1 MAESAGLKQSAD
13 STQLAERPLLSVR
26 NLVTRFRTERGEVTA
41 VDRVSFDVAAGETL
55 AIVGESGSGKSV
67 TALSILRLIPNPP
80 GKIESGEILF
90 DGEDLLKLSD
100 SKVRAMRGNRIAMI
114 FQEPM
119 SSLNP
124 AITIGRQV
132 AEPINLHQQTV
143 WSKALLLARELL
155 ATVRMSDTASRVN
168 AYPHQF
174 SGGMRQRAMIAMAL
188 ACKPQLIIAD
198 EPTTALDVTVQ
209 AQILDL
215 LKDLAANARSALI
228 LITHNLGVVA
238 RYADRVVV
246 MYAGRVVESAPA
258 HELYARPRHPYTRG
272 LMASVPR
279 LDSDTNQRLIPI
291 EGQPPNLAALPKG
304 CAFAPRCR
312 QASDACRIE
321 RPALREVGTRHNVA
335 CILEA

>member
-1 MAESAGLKQSAD
+1 MTETTAL
-13 STQLAERPLLSVR
+13 PLLSVR
-26 NLVTRFRTERGEVTA
+26 NLVTRFRTARGQVTA
-41 VDRVSFDVAAGETL
+41 VDGVSFDVAAGETL

-67 TALSILRLIPNPP
+67 TALSILRLIPDPP
-80 GKIESGEILF
+80 GQIEQGEIIF
-90 DGEDLLKLSD
+90 DGQDLLKLTG
-100 SKVRAMRGNRIAMI
+100 KQIRAVRGNRIAMI

-124 AITIGRQV
+124 AMTVGMQV
-132 AEPINLHQQTV
+132 GEPINLHRKTP
-143 WSKALLLARELL
+143 WGAALVRARELL
-155 ATVRMSDTASRVN
+155 GVVRMSDTAARAV

-188 ACKPQLIIAD
+188 ACEPQLIIAD

-215 LKDLAANARSALI
+215 LQDLARKARSALI
-228 LITHNLGVVA
+228 LITHDLGVVA

-246 MYAGRVVESAPA
+246 MYAGRVVEAAPA
-258 HELYARPRHPYTRG
+258 TELYARPRHPYTKG

-279 LDSDTNQRLIPI
+279 LDGDTGKRLIPI
-291 EGQPPNLAALPKG
+291 EGQPPDLARLPAG

-312 QASDACRIE
+312 QASDACRAE
-321 RPALREVGTRHNVA
+321 RPALREVGAVGLYHQVA
-335 CILEA
+335 CILESAG

>member
-1 MAESAGLKQSAD
+1 MSQ
-13 STQLAERPLLSVR
+13 PLLSVR
-26 NLVTRFRTERGEVTA
+26 NLVTRFRTGRGQITA
-41 VDRVSFDVAAGETL
+41 VNNVSFDVAAGETL

-67 TALSILRLIPNPP
+67 TALSILRLIPDPP
-80 GKIESGEILF
+80 GHIESGQILF
-90 DGEDLLKLSD
+90 DGKDLLKMSD
-100 SKVRAMRGNRIAMI
+100 AEIRAVRGDRIAMI

-124 AITIGRQV
+124 SLTVGMQV
-132 AEPINLHQQTV
+132 AEPINLHRKLPWRQ
-143 WSKALLLARELL
+143 ALEKARELL
-155 ATVRMSDTASRVN
+155 GMVRMSDTASRVT

-188 ACKPQLIIAD
+188 ACEPQLIIAD

-215 LKDLAANARSALI
+215 LKDLADRTGSALV
-228 LITHNLGVVA
+228 LITHDLGVVA
-238 RYADRVVV
+238 RYADRVLV

-258 HELYARPRHPYTRG
+258 AELYARPRHPYTQG

-279 LDSDTNQRLIPI
+279 LDGDTSARLVPI
-291 EGQPPNLAALPKG
+291 EGQPPDLARIPAG

-312 QASDACRIE
+312 QASEACRSAV
-321 RPALREVGTRHNVA
+321 PPLREIETGHQVA